1 MRSRYLAPVGL
12 SLVFFAAACGGS
24 GSSPEGTGGSSASGG
39 SSGSAS
45 GGASSGGSSSGGSTA
60 SGGKIGTGGTV
71 STGGVTGSSS
81 GGSTASGGKIG
92 SGGAGTSSGGM
103 PGGDGTGGTAV
114 TPTGGTTPA
123 GGSNGGGGKAMG
135 SGGKAMGSGGST
147 GAGGTAPAGMS
158 GLPVPPGSGNVPQ
171 PTGAGSSVTVLNWAG
186 FTAAVTYSF
195 DDDNQSQIDDYK
207 MLQDAGGQYTF
218 FMWTNRSQATNAIWK
233 QALMDGHEIGNHTK
247 SHDSSG
253 ACTAADV
260 KAGGDFIMS
269 TFGKPAMT
277 FAAPNGSTCF
287 KSPASMYYFI
297 NRGVSPASPVLPND
311 NSDPLNLNCYI
322 PATGQQTS
330 TFNGN
335 IDDAHKKG
343 GWVIYVIHGF
353 SSSDGSYQPVDIGQ
367 VTAAIKYAKGM
378 NDMWVGSMVNVASYW
393 QGQKAFSS
401 AMTST
406 SGSEKT
412 WTWKLPAHFPPGH
425 YLRVKTDGGTLK
437 QNGTALA
444 WDPHGYYEIA
454 LDALSVT
461 LSP

>member
-1 MRSRYLAPVGL
+1 MRSRYLAPLGVSFL
-12 SLVFFAAACGGS
+12 FFAAACGGG
-24 GSSPEGTGGSSASGG
+24 GSSPEGSGGSSATGGSNSSSGG
-39 SSGSAS
+39 SSTGGTTASGGKVGTGGTVSSGGVTGSGGGSGMTASGGKVGS
-45 GGASSGGSSSGGSTA
+45 GGASSGGSPGTA
-60 SGGKIGTGGTV
+60 SGG
-71 STGGVTGSSS
+71 SP
-81 GGSTASGGKIG
+81 
-92 SGGAGTSSGGM
+92 GTSSGGS
-103 PGGDGTGGTAV
+103 PGTAS
-114 TPTGGTTPA
+114 GGTTPA
-123 GGSNGGGGKAMG
+123 GGTNGGAGKPG
-135 SGGKAMGSGGST
+135 SGGMTTTGSG

-158 GLPVPPGSGNVPQ
+158 GLPVPPGGGNVAKPSG
-171 PTGAGSSVTVLNWAG
+171 TGSTVTVLNWAG

-218 FMWTNRSQATNAIWK
+218 FMWTNRSQATNAVWK

-247 SHDSSG
+247 SHDSNG

-269 TFGKPAMT
+269 TFGKPAQT

-287 KSPASMYYFI
+287 MQPAGMYYFI

-311 NSDPLNLNCYI
+311 NSNPLNLNCYI
-322 PATGQQTS
+322 PNQGQQTS
-330 TFNGN
+330 AFNAN

-367 VTAAIKYAKGM
+367 VTAAIKYSKGM
-378 NDMWVGSMVNVASYW
+378 GDVWVGSMVNIASYW

-406 SGSEKT
+406 SGGDKT
-412 WTWKLPAHFPPGH
+412 WTWKLPDHFPPGH

-437 QNGTALA
+437 QNGVALP
-444 WDPHGYYEIA
+444 WDSHGYYEIA